1 MSATNFILEYGGCP
15 VEFDFGAH
23 LVRGEFATRFASE
36 SAAWQEARNEGLNI
50 HRCRVVNLYLRSQ
63 PQQLD

>member
-23 LVRGEFATRFASE
+23 LVRGEF
-36 SAAWQEARNEGLNI
+36 AAWQEARNEGLNI